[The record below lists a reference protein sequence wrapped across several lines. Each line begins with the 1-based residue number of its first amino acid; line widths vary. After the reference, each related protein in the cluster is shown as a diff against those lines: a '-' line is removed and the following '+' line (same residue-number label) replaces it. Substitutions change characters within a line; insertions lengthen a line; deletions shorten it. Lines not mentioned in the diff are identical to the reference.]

1 MRRSLTKVYKE
12 LMQEAIISNSEFIL
26 ELGKLIIA
34 NKSDIRF
41 NNTLSLVL
49 NKLLFSIEID
59 DIEKKFDPLTKR
71 QTVINKGKISYSLLI
86 EENNNIILNPS
97 LSGKKNKNLRNKVI
111 EEIYNKIKNT
121 TKIDIKS
128 NSKYFKSLLDYFQ
141 KGGDNALDS
150 CFHSCNTFENLIY
163 PYLQE
168 RKKDVIEK
176 GKFKFEDIIKYV
188 NAFHNNIEKKELKDR
203 SEYLIHE
210 DEEKGFYAYYPT
222 TYGAFREVSRSFF
235 KELNLKPFDWC
246 TYNSFGTWKS
256 YNKVYNLIILVNT
269 NSKAD
274 DFKLVSLKVFNG
286 EDDEYSDYAGQIAYY
301 QDNNV
306 AGQSPT
312 CDYYNNEVAEEDL
325 IEAFGVRFLDE
336 VALKSFEKRK
346 DLDTYESNSVDV
358 VNISDL
364 KNALELNNKQII
376 DNVIVNNFNSF
387 DVTNVGHD
395 YEHREKTL
403 KIFLKNALMILDEKL
418 LVEYFSRKLPA
429 ILADLSYPAVYE
441 QDAIKSDNTGLKI
454 MNYLCEDLFLD
465 VIEGPISNWYGE
477 EDYGIEKEIKDNKGN
492 IKTYYDYGDWEDNN
506 LNFLVNPE
514 DEEKINLIKS
524 YKEKADLILKNIKKL
539 AFKEKDPRFAI
550 TALVMNLNGNYTD
563 IDYFKRINSI
573 RLNEEETKT
582 LIEKVYNCENPL
594 YLKLFKHIS
603 VDFLNKKN
611 LLLNIDKYETNFKN
625 KNVDAYK
632 NTLYYQIASKPFVK
646 TFVREN
652 ICSQIEQ
659 FSNLSDYKKYL
670 YSYDSDTS
678 EHKSIHDIKFIIKIS
693 KNIDQAIFFINSNPN
708 IKNEVKN
715 FLIKKIISHYAN
727 SVMKKYF
734 SFVLSNKNY
743 TSDSRQLL
751 ENTPWYNN
759 IVSLLKIS
767 KKSDQESNE
776 ILNAMEKI
784 LLTRGIGKCA
794 SEINKVLSFFNL
806 VSGTIENQDKI
817 LTAAS
822 NTNRFHMNTIASYK
836 IEHDIKK
843 INKYGIQNVYED
855 ITENNLEN
863 FSRIKDIL
871 VNKFFNVHIK
881 DSIHNFSM
889 EEITTETYPFNI
901 LNKITNIKL
910 KLELA
915 RSFISYMLSNS
926 ASSSYYNN
934 EFWNALVFR
943 PELFND
949 TTYITE
955 ICTLIIKGFSNT
967 NRPPH
972 SDTIKNFMLFF
983 LRKNRNNPVSR
994 NILKALISMSMPNE
1008 NSNIDFSVLEFIKK
1022 IDNTKSL
1029 IEIFKE
1035 YNIDKKRIRTITTI
1049 ANKIRNKFLNKEI
1062 TSIFRAAFIFDFE
1075 EELLDSLQVR
1085 GNKSKRNII
1094 FRQSDINNNNIISL
1108 LNISLFFINFDRLYN
1123 SNQNE
1128 NKTYFNKYKIIF
1140 SDTVMYNIG
1149 KNIMSIIKKY
1159 IESNNV
1165 CIDKDDLIQFFYNT
1179 FTVSFYNKD
1188 EDFEALEFLLQNLI
1202 FNSETKQ
1209 KYNLTEDE
1217 INKVKEFIEKFK
1229 TIIKGSYTMKGF
1241 ILSSLRELA
1250 NNNKTDSISSLYSYY
1265 NEVIRESYLK
1275 DYIKL
1280 ILD

>member
-1 MRRSLTKVYKE
+1 MRKSLTKVYKE

-26 ELGKLIIA
+26 ELGKLIIK

-59 DIEKKFDPLTKR
+59 NIEKKFDPATKR
-71 QTVINKGKISYSLLI
+71 QTIINKGKISYSLLI

-97 LSGKKNKNLRNKVI
+97 LSGKKNKNLRNKII

-168 RKKDVIEK
+168 RKKDVIER

-188 NAFHNNIEKKELKDR
+188 NAFHDNIEKKELKDR

-210 DEEKGFYAYYPT
+210 DKEKGFYAYYPT
-222 TYGAFREVSRSFF
+222 TYGAFKEVSRSFF
-235 KELNLKPFDWC
+235 KELKLKPFDWC
-246 TYNSFGTWKS
+246 TYNSFSTWKS
-256 YNKVYNLIILVNT
+256 YNSVYNLIILVSK
-269 NSKAD
+269 NSKVD

-286 EDDEYSDYAGQIAYY
+286 EDDKYSDYEGKIAYY
-301 QDNNV
+301 EDSDIT
-306 AGQSPT
+306 GQSPT
-312 CDYYNNEVAEEDL
+312 CDYYNNEVSEEDL
-325 IEAFGVRFLDE
+325 INEFGSRFLDE
-336 VALKSFEKRK
+336 VALKSFKKRK
-346 DLDTYESNSVDV
+346 ELDTSRSDSKDSVY
-358 VNISDL
+358 IEDL
-364 KNALELNNKQII
+364 KSALELNNKQII
-376 DNVIVNNFNSF
+376 DNLIVNNFNSF
-387 DVTNVGHD
+387 DETNVGHD

-418 LVEYFSRKLPA
+418 LVEYFSRKLPT
-429 ILADLSYPAVYE
+429 ILADLSYPAIYE
-441 QDAIKSDNTGLKI
+441 QDAIKSENTGLKI

-477 EDYGIEKEIKDNKGN
+477 EDYGIEKEIKDKKGN
-492 IKTYYDYGDWEDNN
+492 IKTYYDYGNWEDNN
-506 LNFLVNPE
+506 LNFLVNPK
-514 DEEKINLIKS
+514 DKEKINLIKS

-539 AFKEKDPRFAI
+539 AFKESDPRFAI

-573 RLNEEETKT
+573 RLNEEETKI

-611 LLLNIDKYETNFKN
+611 LLQNINKYETNFKN

-659 FSNLSDYKKYL
+659 FRNLSDYKKYL
-670 YSYDSDTS
+670 YNYDSNTS
-678 EHKSIHDIKFIIKIS
+678 EHESIHDIKFIIKIS
-693 KNIDQAIFFINSNPN
+693 KNINQAISFINSNSN
-708 IKNEVKN
+708 IEAEIKN
-715 FLIKKIISHYAN
+715 FLVKKIISYYAN
-727 SVMKKYF
+727 DIMKKYF
-734 SFVLSNKNY
+734 KFVLDNKNY
-743 TSDSRQLL
+743 TRNSRKLL
-751 ENTPWYNN
+751 QNTSWYND
-759 IVSLLKIS
+759 IVSLLNIL
-767 KKSDQESNE
+767 KKSDQESSE

-784 LLTRGIGKCA
+784 LLSRGVGECA
-794 SEINKVLSFFNL
+794 REINKVLSFFNL
-806 VSGTIENQDKI
+806 ATGTIEKQDKI
-817 LTAAS
+817 LSAAS
-822 NTNRFHMNTIASYK
+822 NTNRFQMNTIANYK
-836 IEHDIKK
+836 IEYDIKK
-843 INKYGIQNVYED
+843 INEYGIQNVYED
-855 ITENNLEN
+855 ITKNDLKN

-871 VNKFFNVHIK
+871 ISKFFKVHII
-881 DSIHNFSM
+881 DSIHEFSM

-901 LNKITNIKL
+901 LNNITNINL
-910 KLELA
+910 KIELA
-915 RSFISYMLSNS
+915 RTFIKYMLGES
-926 ASSSYYNN
+926 AGYNN

-943 PELFND
+943 PELFED
-949 TTYITE
+949 VTYLTE
-955 ICTLIIKGFSNT
+955 ICDLVIKCFSNT
-967 NRPPH
+967 NRIRH
-972 SDTIKNFMLFF
+972 SDAIKNFMLIF
-983 LRKNRNNPVSR
+983 LRKNNKNYVSR
-994 NILKALISMSMPNE
+994 NIIKSLISMSMPNE
-1008 NSNIDFSVLEFIKK
+1008 NSNIDFNVLEFINK
-1022 IDNTKSL
+1022 IDSTKSL

-1062 TSIFRAAFIFDFE
+1062 TSIFRAAFIFDYE

-1085 GNKSKRNII
+1085 GSKNKRNVI
-1094 FRQSDINNNNIISL
+1094 FRESDINDNNIISL

-1149 KNIMSIIKKY
+1149 KNFMSMIKKY

-1165 CIDKDDLIQFFYNT
+1165 CINKDDLIQFFYNIL
-1179 FTVSFYNKD
+1179 TVSFYNKD
-1188 EDFEALEFLLQNLI
+1188 KDFEELEFLLENLI
-1202 FNSETKQ
+1202 FNSETNQ
-1209 KYNLTEDE
+1209 KYNLSEDE

-1250 NNNKTDSISSLYSYY
+1250 NNNKTNSISSLYSYY
-1265 NEVIRESYLK
+1265 SEIIRESYLK